1 VEAGLIAA
9 ARRSAAP
16 EDDDGIDAAEAAGH
30 LDTRPPPPSLDLRE
44 PWHVIGDQGRTN
56 SCVGWALADSV
67 LRYQHVKAGRLQPGE
82 ALSARYVWMGSKET
96 DKRIDYPSTFLEEDG
111 TSLKAGLEL
120 VRRFGIVLD
129 AELPWERGLAAGTPR
144 AFYEAAAARKITR
157 YYNLG
162 DDSVDR
168 RGCFDGWRRW
178 LHQHGPV
185 LVLLALDGQLGRP
198 RAGGTFSFAG
208 PAEHSHAAALF
219 GYGPEHFLV
228 RSSWG
233 TGWGEAGYAEMSLD
247 YAAEAVIESYGVV
260 I

>member
-1 VEAGLIAA
+1 VEAGLIVA

-16 EDDDGIDAAEAAGH
+16 EDDDGIDAAQDAGH
-30 LDTRPPPPSLDLRE
+30 LDARSPPPEWDLRE
-44 PWHVIGDQGRTN
+44 PWHKIARQGRTN

-67 LRYQHVKAGRLQPGE
+67 LRYQLVKAGRLQPDE
-82 ALSARYVWMGSKET
+82 PLSARYVWMGSKET

-111 TSLKAGLEL
+111 TSLKAALEL

-129 AELPWERGLAAGTPR
+129 SELPWEKGLAPGTPK
-144 AFYEAAAARKITR
+144 AFYESAAARRITR

-168 RGCFDGWRRW
+168 RECFDGWRRW
-178 LHQHGPV
+178 MHQRGPV
-185 LVLLALDGQLGRP
+185 LVLVALDGQLGTP
-198 RAGGTFSFAG
+198 RATAFNG
-208 PAEHSHAAALF
+208 PAQHSHAAALF
-219 GYGPEHFLV
+219 AYGPDHFLV

-233 TGWGEAGYAEMSLD
+233 TDWGEAGYAEIGLD

>member
-1 VEAGLIAA
+1 LIAA

-30 LDTRPPPPSLDLRE
+30 LDARPAPPSLDLRE
-44 PWHVIGDQGRTN
+44 AWLGVADQGHTN

-67 LRYQHVKAGRLQPGE
+67 LRWQHVKAGRLTPDQG
-82 ALSARYVWMGSKET
+82 LSARYVWMGSKET

-111 TSLKAGLEL
+111 TSIKAGLEL
-120 VRRFGIVLD
+120 VRRFGIALES
-129 AELPWERGLAAGTPR
+129 ELPWEQGLAAGSPQ
-144 AFYEAAAARKITR
+144 AFYAAAGTRKLAR

-168 RGCFDGWRRW
+168 HGCFGGWRRW
-178 LHQHGPV
+178 MHQRGPV
-185 LVLLALDGQLGRP
+185 LVLLALDGRLGVP
-198 RAGGTFSFAG
+198 GPLPAAFAG
-208 PAEHSHAAALF
+208 PAQHSHAAALF
-219 GYGPEHFLV
+219 GYGPDRFLV

-233 TGWGEAGYAEMSLD
+233 TGWGEAGYAEMGLE
-247 YAAEAVIESYGVV
+247 YAAEAVIESYGIV

>member
-1 VEAGLIAA
+1 MEVGLIAA

-16 EDDDGIDAAEAAGH
+16 EDDDGIDAAQAAGH
-30 LDTRPPPPSLDLRE
+30 LDARAPPAELDLRE
-44 PWHVIGDQGRTN
+44 PWHTVCDQGRTN

-67 LRYQHVKAGRLQPGE
+67 LRYQHVQAGRLPPGE
-82 ALSARYVWMGSKET
+82 SLSARYVWMGSKET

-111 TSLKAGLEL
+111 TSLKAGLDL
-120 VRRFGIVLD
+120 VRKFGIVLD
-129 AELPWERGLAAGTPR
+129 SELPWEKGLAAGSPA
-144 AFYEAAAARKITR
+144 AFYASASAPRQTR
-157 YYNLG
+157 YYNHG

-178 LHQHGPV
+178 MHQHGPV
-185 LVLLALDGQLGRP
+185 LILLALDGQLGTP
-198 RAGGTFSFAG
+198 RATAFAG

-219 GYGPEHFLV
+219 GYGPDHFLV

-233 TGWGEAGYAEMSLD
+233 TGWGEDGYAEMSLD
-247 YAAEAVIESYGVV
+247 YAAEAIIESYGVV

>member
-16 EDDDGIDAAEAAGH
+16 EDDDGIDAARAAGH
-30 LDTRPPPPSLDLRE
+30 LDDRPPPPALDLRE
-44 PWHVIGDQGRTN
+44 GWHTIGDQGRTN

-67 LRYQHVKAGRLQPGE
+67 LRYQHVKAGRLAPDE

-111 TSLKAGLEL
+111 TSLKAGLDL
-120 VRRFGIVLD
+120 VKRFGIVLD
-129 AELPWERGLAAGTPR
+129 SELPWERGLAAGTPK
-144 AFYEAAAARKITR
+144 AFYESAAARKLTR

-168 RGCFDGWRRW
+168 RECFDGWRRW
-178 LHQHGPV
+178 MHQRGPV
-185 LVLLALDGQLGRP
+185 LVLVALDGQLGSPRP
-198 RAGGTFSFAG
+198 AAFRG
-208 PAEHSHAAALF
+208 PAQHSHAAALF
-219 GYGPEHFLV
+219 GYGPDHFLV

-233 TGWGEAGYAEMSLD
+233 AGWGEAGYAEMSLD
-247 YAAEAVIESYGVV
+247 YAAEAIIESYGVV